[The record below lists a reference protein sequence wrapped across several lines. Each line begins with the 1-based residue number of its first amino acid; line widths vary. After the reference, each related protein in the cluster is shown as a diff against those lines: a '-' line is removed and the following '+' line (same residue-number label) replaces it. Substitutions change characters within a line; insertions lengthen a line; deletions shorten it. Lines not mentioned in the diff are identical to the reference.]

1 MVVNVV
7 TFYAGPHV
15 ALARDVV
22 AYTPNPNPN
31 SNPTLTLTLTLTLGH
46 PNPNSDP
53 NLTLPNPTQPYF
65 YPYTPNQ
72 VRTLRSVFGQVRCFV
87 DRPPHLIPDVP
98 TNLVTYASDAPLAF
112 APPRGMRDQ
121 P

>member
-1 MVVNVV
+1 
-7 TFYAGPHV
+7 
-15 ALARDVV
+15 
-22 AYTPNPNPN
+22 
-31 SNPTLTLTLTLTLGH
+31 
-46 PNPNSDP
+46 
-53 NLTLPNPTQPYF
+53 
-65 YPYTPNQ
+65 